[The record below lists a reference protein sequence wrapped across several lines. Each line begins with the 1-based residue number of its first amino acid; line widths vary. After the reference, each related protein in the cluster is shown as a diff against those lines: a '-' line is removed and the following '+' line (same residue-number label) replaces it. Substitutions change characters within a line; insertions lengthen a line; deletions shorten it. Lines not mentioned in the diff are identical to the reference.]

1 MNVVPFAPRD
11 RDLSPASAF
20 PCGELAV
27 CGGCGRHLALYQRAN
42 GSRVVRLHN
51 SEPSERDGDARRLR
65 GVLCPGS
72 MRVPSRRISSAR
84 SAPSTP
90 PAERAA

>member
-11 RDLSPASAF
+11 PDLSPASAF

-27 CGGCGRHLALYQRAN
+27 CADCGRRLALYQRAN

-90 PAERAA
+90 PTGRAA